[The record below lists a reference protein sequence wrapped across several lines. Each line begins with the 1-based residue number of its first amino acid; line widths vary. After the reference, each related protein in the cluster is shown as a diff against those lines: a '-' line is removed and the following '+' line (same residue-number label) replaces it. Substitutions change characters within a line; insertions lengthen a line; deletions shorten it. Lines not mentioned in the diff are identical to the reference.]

1 VTTGGERLQGHEP
14 IGLGD
19 PRNPLITEQVVAKYT
34 QLAGRALTAD
44 AVEALEALEAAVFD
58 LPAPGRVARLL
69 TSLRLTR

>member
-1 VTTGGERLQGHEP
+1 MTTGGERLQGHEP

-19 PRNPLITEQVVAKYT
+19 PRNPPITEQVVAKYT

-44 AVEALEALEAAVFD
+44 AVEALEAAVFD